1 MIKDSEL
8 ISIVVPVYNVENYID
23 RCISSLINQDYKN
36 IEILLIDDGSN
47 DSSGM
52 ICDSYAKKDER
63 IKVVHGKNEGV
74 SAARNKGIKLAKG
87 DWISFVDSDDWI
99 KNNYISLMHSKA
111 IENRVDYV
119 TCGYY
124 RFSCD
129 KVVATINGNGKYE
142 KISSSKYIKK
152 LLNVQNGYG
161 FCHMKLIK
169 SSIIKSIEF
178 DTTVL
183 VGEDALFNVNLCKKI
198 DEVLILNEPLYYYRL
213 NLNSVVR
220 KYDEDY
226 MLKYKVSMEKML
238 NYIKENY
245 SNDKGV
251 IQTLNNYIAY
261 HSLLVAVNF
270 CCHPLNENKRE
281 CLKKLRSDKIFSLG
295 IEQSNF
301 DDLSFNRRVSLLMMK
316 NKNYLFLET
325 ICRFRQKQFRRG

>member
-1 MIKDSEL
+1 
-8 ISIVVPVYNVENYID
+8 
-23 RCISSLINQDYKN
+23 
-36 IEILLIDDGSN
+36 
-47 DSSGM
+47 
-52 ICDSYAKKDER
+52 
-63 IKVVHGKNEGV
+63 
-74 SAARNKGIKLAKG
+74 
-87 DWISFVDSDDWI
+87 
-99 KNNYISLMHSKA
+99 
-111 IENRVDYV
+111 
-119 TCGYY
+119 
-124 RFSCD
+124 
-129 KVVATINGNGKYE
+129 
-142 KISSSKYIKK
+142 
-152 LLNVQNGYG
+152 
-161 FCHMKLIK
+161 MKLIK

-301 DDLSFNRRVSLLMMK
+301 DDLSFNRRVSLWMMK